1 MLAKTIFLA
10 GGRGGGLQNDV
21 ALATV
26 RQLHAAIE
34 VLNFL
39 MDTTAADRRSRMVL
53 QVESTF

>member
-10 GGRGGGLQNDV
+10 GVRSGGPLNDV
-21 ALATV
+21 AQATV
-26 RQLHAAIE
+26 RQLHAATE

-39 MDTTAADRRSRMVL
+39 MDAMAADQRSRMVL